1 MLPAFH
7 HLTELIDFRE
17 RLSGEA
23 GRLGKGDC
31 FYKRESAELKSIL
44 PKFFYA
50 GISDTALWYIDD
62 SFEGDIVLLVHHN
75 LHIGEKILD
84 FSSLVEVYASDN
96 LVRNVPSDALLLKKT
111 GLGVR
116 AVEDSKVFIEA
127 VFAPDM
133 ADDFSCFFLCSLIFL
148 KEDFLSLHFIGPK
161 LFALSAGI
169 LCDDRIGKI

>member
-1 MLPAFH
+1 MLPAFY
-7 HLTELIDFRE
+7 HLTEFIDFRE
-17 RLSGEA
+17 SFSGEA

-31 FYKRESAELKSIL
+31 FYKRESADLKSIL
-44 PKFFYA
+44 PKFFYT
-50 GISDTALWYIDD
+50 GISDTALRYIDD
-62 SFEGDIVLLVHHN
+62 SFEGDVVLCVHHN

-84 FSSLVEVYASDN
+84 FSSLIEVYASDN

-133 ADDFSCFFLCSLIFL
+133 ADDFSCFFLRSLIFL
-148 KEDFLSLHFIGPK
+148 K
-161 LFALSAGI
+161 
-169 LCDDRIGKI
+169 

>member
-1 MLPAFH
+1 M
-7 HLTELIDFRE
+7 
-17 RLSGEA
+17 
-23 GRLGKGDC
+23 
-31 FYKRESAELKSIL
+31 
-44 PKFFYA
+44 
-50 GISDTALWYIDD
+50 
-62 SFEGDIVLLVHHN
+62 VHHN

-111 GLGVR
+111 GLGVC

-133 ADDFSCFFLCSLIFL
+133 ADDFSCF
-148 KEDFLSLHFIGPK
+148 SLHFIGPK